1 MTSVI
6 LQQNEFIIK
15 LDNNLLNLLDDKE
28 EFNVVLTNPHQELQ
42 NTKAR
47 LVEDITTQLKSNYEV
62 QLNNLNEQLLNYKE
76 FNEQKLELANSQ
88 LNDLKSQLAKRYSVS
103 SVAWITI
110 VLIAA
115 IIGALVGYL
124 LFRYFGLT

>member
-47 LVEDITTQLKSNYEV
+47 LVEDITTPLKSNYEV

-115 IIGALVGYL
+115 IIGAMVGYL
-124 LFRYFGLT
+124 LFHYFGLT

>member
-88 LNDLKSQLAKRYSVS
+88 LNDLKSQLAKRSSVS

-115 IIGALVGYL
+115 IIGAMVGYL
-124 LFRYFGLT
+124 LFHYFGLT

>member
-47 LVEDITTQLKSNYEV
+47 LVEDITTPLKSNYEV
-62 QLNNLNEQLLNYKE
+62 QLTNLNEQLRNYKE
-76 FNEQKLELANSQ
+76 LNEQKLELANSQ